1 MLWLK
6 TELIRYEIVEEIS
19 IVKFQGKLNA
29 RLSQAKTA
37 AVDCYK
43 MIMEPVRK
51 IIEKGCWSFL
61 TIFNVD
67 NLFLQFFQAS
77 NKKFLDDAELLKV
90 HKSAYETALVKIH
103 SLKLGAIADEATSAL
118 QEECNNLKSYYQRK
132 SKVCLWKLAND

>member
-51 IIEKGCWSFL
+51 IIEKGC
-61 TIFNVD
+61 
-67 NLFLQFFQAS
+67 
-77 NKKFLDDAELLKV
+77 
-90 HKSAYETALVKIH
+90 
-103 SLKLGAIADEATSAL
+103 
-118 QEECNNLKSYYQRK
+118 
-132 SKVCLWKLAND
+132 